1 MLTFT
6 KQLQKGIEDTYSKT
20 NIKKVVQEDIDN
32 SDFKEINRRLNK
44 AIIVYLT
51 GSYYSSKQTRIQHVR
66 NNVPIQSIMNELFIA
81 VLSETGQKPIQSIA
95 SRLGDV
101 FKFENVIDNVKT
113 ASEILAVC
121 KNAGVYDIV
130 SAANSETGSILII
143 PKFILEK
150 ETLDKIHKMKY
161 LPPMICEP
169 DLIHNNSQSGYLTK
183 DESVILGANN
193 HHEGYQ
199 AIDVLNIMGKIP
211 LSLDRP
217 TLKLEEKPKKD
228 IDTSEKMSNF
238 LRLIISSRKVYQEL
252 LSYGNSFY
260 LNWRFDKRG
269 RMYSQ
274 GHEVNIQ
281 STSYKKALINLTK
294 REIIK

>member
-1 MLTFT
+1 MLRS
-6 KQLQKGIEDTYSKT
+6 QVLQKEIENTYSKR
-20 NIKKVVQEDIDN
+20 NVRKIVSESIQE
-32 SDFKEINRRLNK
+32 SDVRDLSRAINK
-44 AIIVYLT
+44 AIITYLT
-51 GSYYSSKQTRIQHVR
+51 QPYYSSKQKRVNHVR
-66 NNVPIQSIMNELFIA
+66 LNISITDIIDELFITI
-81 VLSETGQKPIQSIA
+81 LRESGHKPIQSIA
-95 SRLGDV
+95 ARFGLL
-101 FKFENVIDNVKT
+101 FKFEDVKDNVKT

-121 KNAGVYDIV
+121 KDTDLYNIILARD
-130 SAANSETGSILII
+130 STTGTILIE
-143 PKFILEK
+143 PCYTLDN
-150 ETLDKIHKMKY
+150 ETLKKLDRLRY

-169 DLIHNNSQSGYLTK
+169 QIINDNSQSGYLTK
-183 DESVILGANN
+183 DESVILGSDN

-199 AIDVLNIMGKIP
+199 AIDVLNIMARIP
-211 LSLDRP
+211 LSLDRA
-217 TLKLEEKPKKD
+217 TLEHEEKPKKD

-238 LRLIISSRKVYQEL
+238 LRLIISSRYIYQKL
-252 LSYGNSFY
+252 LSYGNCFY